1 MDIRNTDGISATE
14 QIADNLND
22 KHAKL
27 KARSEELAAALPR
40 LPAAAEDEDTADKLS
55 EFVRQCMAFQKELE
69 ATRVDEKAPYLEMER
84 AVDGWAASLAK
95 GVKLVRE
102 KAAQL
107 RTQYDIAVAERER
120 KRRQEEERLAREK
133 AEAARAEADRM
144 AREAR
149 TKAEAERAAERAAQA
164 EQEAEKARRETLAPT
179 TDLTRTR
186 TNSGV
191 TTSLKSE
198 WTFEVLEARAVP
210 RKYCKPDDSLLRA
223 AVKAAVTPDGKCP
236 LEIKG
241 VRIYLKQ
248 FSQVR

>member
-1 MDIRNTDGISATE
+1 MDIRNTDGISAAE

-27 KARSEELAAALPR
+27 KARSEELAAALSR
-40 LPAAAEDEDTADKLS
+40 LPATAEDEDTADRLS

-164 EQEAEKARRETLAPT
+164 EQEAEKARQETLAPT

-191 TTSLKSE
+191 TSSLKSE
-198 WTFEVLEARAVP
+198 WRHEVVDAKKVP
-210 RKYCKPDDSLLRA
+210 KKFMVPSDQLIRA
-223 AVKAAVTPDGKCP
+223 AVKAAVKPDGTCP
-236 LEIKG
+236 LEVPG
-241 VRIYLKQ
+241 VRIYLHQ
-248 FSQVR
+248 STQVR